1 MKWSTEAKVGAF
13 SLLGIIVF
21 AAIIIEL
28 SNVVLFGKSGFH
40 VTGYFK
46 EAEGIEPGNPI
57 HYAGVEVGMVDKI
70 SVENGEAVLNLR
82 FYKDAKVPKD
92 ADFSIQTS
100 SVMGGRFVKAAGG
113 HQDRGYFSDG
123 MTVQGKAA
131 PGIDQAMDKMD
142 KLINSAQTMLDG
154 INMVVADP
162 ASQKNVKNSISNFD
176 AVSQNLAIL
185 TSQGIQTANEIEG
198 ITSQINSMLY
208 QLNGDGKAT
217 SDARQIMDNLVV
229 ASQNAK
235 DISSNAKQISG
246 KINGIMTGNHDFGV
260 SVSGELL
267 YNTKKDEFS
276 PNLFLRVGK
285 DRFGILG
292 IESLTN
298 DPVYDALFGRMRGNY
313 GVYAGI
319 MRNKL
324 GGGVSY
330 EENRWKFNA
339 DLFDPDDLTMRIR
352 GSYALDDNFF
362 ITGQSIFPHSRRGGG
377 EYIGLGYNY

>member
-113 HQDRGYFSDG
+113 HQDRGYLSDG

-154 INMVVADP
+154 INTVVADP

-185 TSQGIQTANEIEG
+185 TSQGIQIANEIEG

-235 DISSNAKQISG
+235 DISSNA
-246 KINGIMTGNHDFGV
+246 N
-260 SVSGELL
+260 
-267 YNTKKDEFS
+267 
-276 PNLFLRVGK
+276 
-285 DRFGILG
+285 RFP
-292 IESLTN
+292 EKLT
-298 DPVYDALFGRMRGNY
+298 
-313 GVYAGI
+313 
-319 MRNKL
+319 
-324 GGGVSY
+324 
-330 EENRWKFNA
+330 E
-339 DLFDPDDLTMRIR
+339 
-352 GSYALDDNFF
+352 
-362 ITGQSIFPHSRRGGG
+362 
-377 EYIGLGYNY
+377 

>member
-113 HQDRGYFSDG
+113 HQDRGYLSDG

-142 KLINSAQTMLDG
+142 KLINSAQAMLDG

-276 PNLFLRVGK
+276 PNLFLCVGK

-298 DPVYDALFGRMRGNY
+298 DPVYDALFGRMKGNY

>member
-113 HQDRGYFSDG
+113 HQDRGYLSDG

-154 INMVVADP
+154 INTVVADP

-185 TSQGIQTANEIEG
+185 TSQGIQIANEIEG

-339 DLFDPDDLTMRIR
+339 DLFNPDDLTMRIR
-352 GSYALDDNFF
+352 GNYALDDNFF

>member
-13 SLLGIIVF
+13 SLLGIIAF

-113 HQDRGYFSDG
+113 HQDRGYLSDG

>member
-113 HQDRGYFSDG
+113 HQDRGYLSDG

-154 INMVVADP
+154 INTVVADP

-246 KINGIMTGNHDFGV
+246 KINGIMTGNHDFDV

-339 DLFDPDDLTMRIR
+339 DLFNPDDLTMRIR

>member
-113 HQDRGYFSDG
+113 HQDRGYLSDG

-142 KLINSAQTMLDG
+142 KLINSAQTMLYG
-154 INMVVADP
+154 INTVVADP

-339 DLFDPDDLTMRIR
+339 DLFNPDDLTMRIR

>member
-113 HQDRGYFSDG
+113 HQDRGYLSDG

-154 INMVVADP
+154 INTVVADP
-162 ASQKNVKNSISNFD
+162 ASQKNAKNSISNFD

-185 TSQGIQTANEIEG
+185 TSQGIQIANEIEG

-339 DLFDPDDLTMRIR
+339 DLFNPDDLTMRIR

>member
-1 MKWSTEAKVGAF
+1 
-13 SLLGIIVF
+13 
-21 AAIIIEL
+21 
-28 SNVVLFGKSGFH
+28 
-40 VTGYFK
+40 
-46 EAEGIEPGNPI
+46 
-57 HYAGVEVGMVDKI
+57 MVDKI

-113 HQDRGYFSDG
+113 HQDRGYLSDG

-154 INMVVADP
+154 INTVVADP

-185 TSQGIQTANEIEG
+185 TSQGIQIANEIEG

>member
-113 HQDRGYFSDG
+113 HQDRGYLSDG

-142 KLINSAQTMLDG
+142 KLINSAQAMLDG